1 MTDPIL
7 RLDPARLSVEPG
19 GQATLT
25 LTVTNPGTIVEGYS
39 LDVVSTIPMPWVQ
52 VNPATLS
59 VYPQQEATAVIV
71 FSPPS
76 GPGAPGGSLPF
87 GVRVWSEVEGGGSA
101 VAEGDLDVGSVA
113 GLQAKLTP
121 IASTGRWS
129 GRHTLKVSNWGNA
142 PARLR
147 ITPEDPDQALG
158 FLVAPEIVD
167 VPLGGEAVARIKVRT
182 RHPTLRGA
190 AQRLPFKVAC
200 EPDVPGE
207 AAGPVPAASTPGRP
221 VVDGAFNQKPILT
234 RMVVAVAGLALVA
247 AIAGVAYLLTRPEKA
262 GPEDQAEQPD
272 QPTGLAVA
280 AAPGVVTLSW
290 DRVAGVEAFKLKMTS
305 PVDGESEIFSSPVP
319 DDPARV
325 QSKIKVE
332 TEGEYCYQV
341 IAVREGAAD
350 SAPSEQQCVATTL
363 PAEAPPGPTESPTIV
378 PIAPPP
384 GDGESGDPSSP
395 PPPTSGDPQQSIAVL
410 NTYPVEG
417 AAGDPEADA
426 EATRTELADL
436 GFDTKVLL
444 TQEWTFDRPLL
455 PSYLLYVDGPT
466 PADAEAA
473 CDAVVAAAGDS
484 VTGECF
490 ALTVIGKAAPSGSP
504 S

>member
-7 RLDPARLSVEPG
+7 RLEPARLSVEPG

-158 FLVAPEIVD
+158 FLVAPEVVD

-207 AAGPVPAASTPGRP
+207 AAGPVPAASTAGRP

-234 RMVVAVAGLALVA
+234 RMVVAVAGLVLVA

-262 GPEDQAEQPD
+262 GPEEQAEQPD
-272 QPTGLAVA
+272 QPTGLA
-280 AAPGVVTLSW
+280 PGLG
-290 DRVAGVEAFKLKMTS
+290 AGGRH
-305 PVDGESEIFSSPVP
+305 PVLGPGRRCGGVQAE
-319 DDPARV
+319 DDLAR
-325 QSKIKVE
+325 S
-332 TEGEYCYQV
+332 T
-341 IAVREGAAD
+341 ASRRS
-350 SAPSEQQCVATTL
+350 SAPRRPTTR
-363 PAEAPPGPTESPTIV
+363 PGCSPRSRSR
-378 PIAPPP
+378 PR
-384 GDGESGDPSSP
+384 
-395 PPPTSGDPQQSIAVL
+395 TS
-410 NTYPVEG
+410 T
-417 AAGDPEADA
+417 
-426 EATRTELADL
+426 ATR
-436 GFDTKVLL
+436 
-444 TQEWTFDRPLL
+444 
-455 PSYLLYVDGPT
+455 
-466 PADAEAA
+466 
-473 CDAVVAAAGDS
+473 
-484 VTGECF
+484 
-490 ALTVIGKAAPSGSP
+490 
-504 S
+504 

>member
-1 MTDPIL
+1 VTDPIL
-7 RLDPARLSVEPG
+7 RLDPTRLSVEPG

-52 VNPATLS
+52 VNPSTLS

-147 ITPEDPDQALG
+147 ITAEDPDQALG

-167 VPLGGEAVARIKVRT
+167 VPLGGEAVSRIKVRT

-207 AAGPVPAASTPGRP
+207 VAGPVPAASTPGRP

-234 RMVVAVAGLALVA
+234 RMVVAVAGLVLVA

-262 GPEDQAEQPD
+262 GPEEQAEQPD
-272 QPTGLAVA
+272 QPTGLALVS
-280 AAPGVVTLSW
+280 APGVVTLSW

-305 PVDGESEIFSSPVP
+305 PVDGESEVFSSPAP

-332 TEGEYCYQV
+332 TADEYCYQV

-350 SAPSEQQCVATTL
+350 SAPSEQQCVTTTL

-384 GDGESGDPSSP
+384 SDGESGGSSSP
-395 PPPTSGDPQQSIAVL
+395 TSPPPTSADPLPSIAVL
-410 NTYPVEG
+410 QLYLVGGGLDDP
-417 AAGDPEADA
+417 AAQAEADRA
-426 EATRTELADL
+426 ILADL
-436 GFDTKVLL
+436 GITAKVLFSQDWVF
-444 TQEWTFDRPLL
+444 TTPLQ
-455 PSYLLYVDGPT
+455 PSYLLYVDGAT
-466 PADAEAA
+466 PADAKTA
-473 CDAVVAAAGDS
+473 CDAVVAAAPESVPDNCLPLT
-484 VTGECF
+484 VTG
-490 ALTVIGKAAPSGSP
+490 KAPSG
-504 S
+504 

>member
-1 MTDPIL
+1 VTDPIL
-7 RLDPARLSVEPG
+7 RLDPVRLSVEPG

-25 LTVTNPGTIVEGYS
+25 LTVTNPGIIVEGYS
-39 LDVVSTIPMPWVQ
+39 VDVVSTIPMPWVQ

-87 GVRVWSEVEGGGSA
+87 GVRVWSEVDGGGSA

-147 ITPEDPDQALG
+147 IAAEDPDQALG
-158 FLVAPEIVD
+158 FLVAPEVLD
-167 VPLGGEAVARIKVRT
+167 VPLGGEAVSRIKVRT

-247 AIAGVAYLLTRPEKA
+247 AIAGVAYLLTRPEEA
-262 GPEDQAEQPD
+262 GPEEQAEQPD
-272 QPTGLAVA
+272 QPTGLAVVS
-280 AAPGVVTLSW
+280 APGVVTLSW

-332 TEGEYCYQV
+332 TEDEYCYQV

-350 SAPSEQQCVATTL
+350 SAPSDQQCVTTTL
-363 PAEAPPGPTESPTIV
+363 PPDAPPGPTESPTIV
-378 PIAPPP
+378 PIAPPT
-384 GDGESGDPSSP
+384 DGGNGGTSSP
-395 PPPTSGDPQQSIAVL
+395 APTSGDPLPSIAVL
-410 NTYPVEG
+410 HLYLVG
-417 AAGDPEADA
+417 AGLDDPAGEAEADRA
-426 EATRTELADL
+426 ALADL
-436 GFDTKVLL
+436 GIAAKVLSS
-444 TQEWTFDRPLL
+444 QDWTFSTPLQ
-455 PSYLLYVDGPT
+455 PSYLLYVDGAT
-466 PADAEAA
+466 PADAKAA
-473 CDAVVAAAGDS
+473 CDAVVAAAPELVPDN
-484 VTGECF
+484 CLP
-490 ALTVIGKAAPSGSP
+490 LTVTGKAAPSGS
-504 S
+504 SS